1 MKSMAQ
7 TCKEVDIAIGEVL
20 LKGNLRLADEPKGII
35 LFSHGSGSSRL
46 SIRNNYVASLLFEQ
60 GFSSLLFDLLTA
72 KEDLI
77 YENRFDI
84 ELLTERL
91 VKVTNWALNYKETK
105 KLPIGYFGASTGAAS
120 ALSAAAQMGN
130 IIKAIVSRGGRPD
143 LAMSVL
149 KDIKTPTL
157 LIVGS
162 EDDVV
167 IALNK
172 KAKAA
177 IEGICELKIVE
188 GATHLFPEAGKL
200 EIVAN
205 FTAEW
210 FDQYLIKKSKTDHDV
225 YK

>member
-1 MKSMAQ
+1 MKSIKQ
-7 TCKEVDIAIGEVL
+7 TFKEVDVAIGEVL
-20 LKGNLRLADEPKGII
+20 LKGNLRLAEEPKGII

-46 SIRNNYVASLLFEQ
+46 SIRNNYVASLLLEE
-60 GFSSLLFDLLTA
+60 GFSSFLFDLLTA

-91 VKVTNWALNYKETK
+91 VKVTNWAMNYKETK
-105 KLPIGYFGASTGAAS
+105 KQPIGYFGASTGAAS

-130 IIKAIVSRGGRPD
+130 AIKAVVSRGGRPD
-143 LAMSVL
+143 LAMPVL

-157 LIVGS
+157 LIVGGD
-162 EDDVV
+162 DDVV
-167 IALNK
+167 IELNR

-177 IEGICELKIVE
+177 IGSICELKIVE

-200 EIVAN
+200 EIVAKL
-205 FTAEW
+205 TAEW
-210 FDQYLIKKSKTDHDV
+210 FDKYLKKKAKTERDV